1 MKLTFVLFLT
11 LVTIGCGAPVSG
23 NQPAGNVAAGGVP
36 AVVVPV
42 LHSISISP
50 KSVSLAVGGT
60 QTYTAQGFDA
70 SGKQFPVSTVTW
82 HSDNLNV
89 ASVSTSGSASA
100 VASAIGEGTANIT
113 ASASGVTS
121 LNAAVIVSADASP
134 VPAPIPTPPAPAPV
148 VLTFAIAITGSA
160 SSSFTVA
167 LGTPLGCYSLPLPS
181 GMGYQGAGQYW
192 NTVNFSGSVCFVS
205 SGFSSVEDAQPTLV
219 YVGEG
224 VSADYSGNGLDANV
238 VNFAAIIDDAS
249 QGSMLIV
256 AQLDSTDG
264 INFTGQWSELW
275 AANGNVTG
283 TGSITAR
290 MVGGAW

>member
-148 VLTFAIAITGSA
+148 VLTFAIAVTGSA

-167 LGTPLGCYSLPLPS
+167 LGMPMGCYSLPLPS
-181 GMGYQGAGQYW
+181 GVGYSGAGQYW

-205 SGFSSVEDAQPTLV
+205 SGFSSVEGAQPSLT

-224 VSADYSGNGLDANV
+224 QGANPNV
-238 VNFAAIIDDAS
+238 VNFAAIVDDAQ

-256 AQLDSTDG
+256 AQGTSTDG
-264 INFTGQWSELW
+264 INYSGTWSTLW
-275 AANGNVTG
+275 SQSG
-283 TGSITAR
+283 TEEAGSINAQMTA
-290 MVGGAW
+290 GAW

>member
-1 MKLTFVLFLT
+1 MRLTFVLFLT
-11 LVTIGCGAPVSG
+11 LIACSCGAAPTLSTVPTIAPSG
-23 NQPAGNVAAGGVP
+23 VIAPM
-36 AVVVPV
+36 

-60 QTYTAQGFDA
+60 QTYTASGFDA
-70 SGKQFPVSTVTW
+70 NGKVFPVSTVTW

-89 ASVSTSGSASA
+89 ASVSGA
-100 VASAIGEGTANIT
+100 VVNAVGEGTANIT

-148 VLTFAIAITGSA
+148 VLTFAIAVTGSA

-167 LGTPLGCYSLPLPS
+167 LGMPMGCYSLPLPS
-181 GMGYQGAGQYW
+181 GVGYSGAGQYW

-238 VNFAAIIDDAS
+238 VNFAAIINDAS

-290 MVGGAW
+290 MVGGGW

>member
-1 MKLTFVLFLT
+1 MRLTLVVVLLLT
-11 LVTIGCGAPVSG
+11 LVTIGCGAAPTLSTRSAGAPSG
-23 NQPAGNVAAGGVP
+23 VIAPM
-36 AVVVPV
+36 
-42 LHSISISP
+42 LHSITVSP

-60 QTYTAQGFDA
+60 QTYTAQGVDA
-70 SGKQFPVSTVTW
+70 SGKQFPVSMFAW
-82 HSDNLNV
+82 HSDNLDV
-89 ASVSTSGSASA
+89 ASVSASASGA
-100 VASAIGEGTANIT
+100 VVNAVGEGTANIT
-113 ASASGVTS
+113 ATASGVTS
-121 LNAAVIVSADASP
+121 LNAAVVVSADATP
-134 VPAPIPTPPAPAPV
+134 IPAPIPTPVAPAQV

-167 LGTPLGCYSLPLPS
+167 LGTPLGCYALPLPS
-181 GMGYQGAGQYW
+181 GIGYQGAGQYW

-224 VSADYSGNGLDANV
+224 MSADYSGNGLDANI
-238 VNFAAIIDDAS
+238 VNFAAIINDAS

-264 INFTGQWSELW
+264 INYSGQWGELW

-290 MVGGAW
+290 MVGGGW

>member
-1 MKLTFVLFLT
+1 VLT
-11 LVTIGCGAPVSG
+11 
-23 NQPAGNVAAGGVP
+23 
-36 AVVVPV
+36 
-42 LHSISISP
+42 
-50 KSVSLAVGGT
+50 LAVGAT
-60 QTYTAQGFDA
+60 QTYSASGFDA
-70 SGKQFPVSTVTW
+70 NGKAFPVPSFKW

-89 ASVSTSGSASA
+89 ASVSGA
-100 VASAIGEGTANIT
+100 VVNAVGEGTANIT
-113 ASASGVTS
+113 ATASGVTS
-121 LNAAVIVSADASP
+121 LNAAVVVSADASP

-148 VLTFAIAITGSA
+148 VLTFAIAVTGSA

-167 LGTPLGCYSLPLPS
+167 LGMPMGCYSLPLPS
-181 GMGYQGAGQYW
+181 GVGYSGAGQYW

-238 VNFAAIIDDAS
+238 VNFAAIINDAS

-290 MVGGAW
+290 MVGGGW

>member
-113 ASASGVTS
+113 ATASGVTS
-121 LNAAVIVSADASP
+121 LNAAVVVSADASP

-148 VLTFAIAITGSA
+148 VLTFAIAVTGSA

-167 LGTPLGCYSLPLPS
+167 LGMPMGCYGAPLPS
-181 GMGYQGAGQYW
+181 GVMYAGYYTTINFAGD
-192 NTVNFSGSVCFVS
+192 VCFDASAFTNVS
-205 SGFSSVEDAQPTLV
+205 GAQPSLT

-224 VSADYSGNGLDANV
+224 QGANPNV
-238 VNFAAIIDDAS
+238 VNFAAIVDDAQ

-256 AQLDSTDG
+256 AQGTSTDG
-264 INFTGQWSELW
+264 INYSGTWSTLW
-275 AANGNVTG
+275 SQSG
-283 TGSITAR
+283 TEEAGSINAQMTA
-290 MVGGAW
+290 GAW

>member
-1 MKLTFVLFLT
+1 MRLTFVLFLT

-50 KSVSLAVGGT
+50 KVLTLAVGAT
-60 QTYTAQGFDA
+60 QTYSASGFDA
-70 SGKQFPVSTVTW
+70 NGKAFPVPSFKW
-82 HSDNLNV
+82 HSDNLDV
-89 ASVSTSGSASA
+89 ASVSTSTSGTVVNA
-100 VASAIGEGTANIT
+100 VGEGTANIT

-121 LNAAVIVSADASP
+121 LNAAVVVSADASP

-148 VLTFAIAITGSA
+148 VLTFAIAVTGSA

-167 LGTPLGCYSLPLPS
+167 LGMPMGCYSLPLPS
-181 GMGYQGAGQYW
+181 GVGYSGAGQYW

-238 VNFAAIIDDAS
+238 VNFAAIINDAS